1 MLAVQIDKVPHWLRI
16 FFSLQKLITRGECV
30 NGGQEV
36 RFREST
42 SYTRVVNS
50 HLKSF
55 SVFLRFYK
63 IICLSQITSYFSGTP
78 G

>member
-1 MLAVQIDKVPHWLRI
+1 MLAVQRDKVPHRLRI
-16 FFSLQKLITRGECV
+16 ICFLQKLITWGECV

-36 RFREST
+36 RFKESN

-50 HLKSF
+50 HLKPF